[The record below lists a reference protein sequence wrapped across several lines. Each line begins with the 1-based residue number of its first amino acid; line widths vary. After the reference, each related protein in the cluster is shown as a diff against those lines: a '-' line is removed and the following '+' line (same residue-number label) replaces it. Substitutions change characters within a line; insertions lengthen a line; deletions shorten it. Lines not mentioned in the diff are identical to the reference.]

1 MTVRITVS
9 EDREGHLI
17 RVEGRLSCEEVN
29 DLEQAVGDDPMG
41 AILELTELRSA
52 DAAALTALR
61 NLHTLGVALRGI
73 GPHLA
78 WRVEEPSS

>member
-9 EDREGHLI
+9 EDREGRLI
-17 RVEGRLSCEEVN
+17 RVEGRLSCEEIGELN
-29 DLEQAVGDDPMG
+29 QAVGDDPKR

-52 DAAALTALR
+52 DATALTALR
-61 NLHTLGVALRGI
+61 NLHTRGVALRGI